1 MYLDDVPTW
10 RVIAP
15 AYYYHG
21 VARAA
26 IKNTSGAAD
35 AFRTFLAFKEGGDE
49 QSALVADARKRLAN

>member
-1 MYLDDVPTW
+1 M
-10 RVIAP
+10 IAP

-49 QSALVADARKRLAN
+49 QSPLVADARKRLTN